1 MGVGVS
7 PELGFTH
14 DLPIATNGGGIR
26 TDSSLSAAK
35 AVWVAGDIANIN
47 GTRIE
52 HWRVAEQHGR
62 IAALGMLGQNAAYE
76 GVPFFWT
83 YHFGKSLDYLGHARE
98 WDDTF
103 VKGSI
108 DELKCMVFY
117 LKDGRVAAV
126 LTCEH
131 DSQTAALAE
140 LMRGKP
146 TLEEALRRVG

>member
-1 MGVGVS
+1 
-7 PELGFTH
+7 
-14 DLPIATNGGGIR
+14 
-26 TDSSLSAAK
+26 
-35 AVWVAGDIANIN
+35 
-47 GTRIE
+47 E

-62 IAALGMLGQNAAYE
+62 IAALGMMGQNAVYE

-83 YHFGKSLDYLGHARE
+83 YHFGKSLDYLGHAEE

-103 VKGSI
+103 VKGSL

-117 LKDGRVAAV
+117 LKGGRVTAV

-146 TLEEALRRVG
+146 TLEEALKRVG